1 VQAIL
6 ARHAPSNA
14 PAFAHGSWGRP
25 SPVRRILA
33 PVAQL
38 TIRPLTVA
46 DRGTA
51 VDVINTAACW
61 YRGFLP
67 LGSCAGGQ
75 LSIHYPGA
83 V

>member
-1 VQAIL
+1 
-6 ARHAPSNA
+6 
-14 PAFAHGSWGRP
+14 
-25 SPVRRILA
+25 
-33 PVAQL
+33 VAQL

-67 LGSCAGGQ
+67 LGSCSGGQ